1 MSCSTEAGTTPEWS
15 IFGGEFFQKSQLALT
30 EAVLVCHIH
39 IYTCVHNYYDC
50 VVYPYFQRYIRMC
63 IYRMCFWHRKQAL
76 QLNSDF
82 VTIYG

>member
-15 IFGGEFFQKSQLALT
+15 IFGGEFSQKSQLALT

-50 VVYPYFQRYIRMC
+50 VVYPYFQRYNTYVYIS
-63 IYRMCFWHRKQAL
+63 YVLLASEASPPTQ
-76 QLNSDF
+76 Q
-82 VTIYG
+82 